1 MIKSEIIARLTG
13 LVFFYRWHPEVAL
26 RYLPIV
32 DQIRKMKGNINILD
46 IGSGGLGITPYLKR
60 EVTGVDLEFL
70 PPLHRSLKKVKAS
83 AMKLP
88 FKNNSFDIVLSVD
101 MLEHL
106 NRNDRQL
113 AIDEMFR
120 VARKVIFIA
129 VPCGNLSTKQDY
141 ELDKLYFDKYKKHYH
156 FLEEQL
162 SFGLPEARDIK
173 KSIIFSAKRMH
184 KIIRLKEESNE
195 NLKLRRFLMKG
206 FISDNIIINIFFR
219 KLLLFALPFFRLMN
233 SEPVYRKI
241 FKVDLI

>member
-13 LVFFYRWHPEVAL
+13 FGYFYRWHPEVAI

-32 DQIRKMKGNINILD
+32 DQIRKIKDNINILD
-46 IGSGGLGITPYLKR
+46 VGSGGLGIAPYIKR

-141 ELDKLYFDKYKKHYH
+141 ELDKLYFAKYKSHYH
-156 FLEEQL
+156 FLQEQL
-162 SFGLPEARDIK
+162 SFGLPEAGDIK
-173 KSIIFSAKRMH
+173 KSIIFSARKMH
-184 KIIRLKEESNE
+184 KKIRLKEEGNE
-195 NLKLRRFLMKG
+195 NLKLRWLLMKS

-219 KLLLFALPFFRLMN
+219 KLLLFALPLFRQMD
-233 SEPVYRKI
+233 SEPPYRKI